1 MGLFSRLFSRSD
13 PDTPVQDDP
22 EHYIE
27 ITTHGTAP
35 GTGKQPPV
43 KKETWLA
50 RLRPGSQRE
59 RQIAWLQAGYSEML
73 DLVRS
78 IRTHLDRQEDI
89 QHKLI
94 GTLEHLPESLDGLK
108 GISKATEQQVE
119 VLSLLHNQ
127 IESSVRHD
135 QQLVESMNHFNETL
149 GLMDE
154 TSRNSGRTVSDLVQ
168 RSREAED
175 LLKDVIERSE
185 RRVAFLI
192 TVFVLVT
199 FVAVG
204 SLLYL
209 GLNDQWSFKRVL
221 STPPQTSLTSTTPEP
236 VIMPEPRIAPR
247 EEIEQP
253 VRETEKA
260 KEPKGFWARLFH
272 RN

>member
-1 MGLFSRLFSRSD
+1 MGLFSKIFSRSD

-22 EHYIE
+22 DHYIE
-27 ITTHGTAP
+27 ITSHGTGPA
-35 GTGKQPPV
+35 TIKQPPPV
-43 KKETWLA
+43 KKESWLA
-50 RLRPGSQRE
+50 RHRPGSQRE

-73 DLVRS
+73 DLMRG

-94 GTLEHLPESLDGLK
+94 GTLEQLPESLEGLK
-108 GISKATEQQVE
+108 GISKATEPQVE

-135 QQLVESMNHFNETL
+135 QQLVESMNHFYETL

-209 GLNDQWSFKRVL
+209 GLNDQWSFKKAL
-221 STPPQTSLTSTTPEP
+221 STQPQTSLTSPIPADTAEQ
-236 VIMPEPRIAPR
+236 EIAPA
-247 EEIEQP
+247 EKTEP
-253 VRETEKA
+253 AAPET
-260 KEPKGFWARLFH
+260 KEPAKSKGFWARLLRH
-272 RN
+272 G